1 MAQRIWQIGLVGIV
15 MVCMLIVAAQQSD
28 NHGEILFPA
37 SAGDS
42 VYIRTHDGTR
52 ILIDTGNDAPA
63 LLSLLAHHQPLFATG
78 VADILILT
86 HPGVAWHGG
95 RAALIQRGIGEVWVL
110 GALHE
115 EMAEACRQPLYQCQ
129 MVARGTTFSHDGL
142 TLRIIDDHAIRID
155 WAGGAV
161 LVAHS
166 AEGLPDSGDWPT
178 DGIRVVAMPWAMP
191 PPRDLLARIAPTHI
205 IYRSGQQRDAPAR
218 LSYAQRRVGGEHL
231 LHRDIDGS
239 IQIHLANPAQV
250 WRETQE

>member
-15 MVCMLIVAAQQSD
+15 MLCMLIVAAQQSD

-110 GALHE
+110 GRQR
-115 EMAEACRQPLYQCQ
+115 AC
-129 MVARGTTFSHDGL
+129 
-142 TLRIIDDHAIRID
+142 I
-155 WAGGAV
+155 
-161 LVAHS
+161 
-166 AEGLPDSGDWPT
+166 
-178 DGIRVVAMPWAMP
+178 P
-191 PPRDLLARIAPTHI
+191 PPPCRTDDFCAWDTRHMKK
-205 IYRSGQQRDAPAR
+205 RSSTVHSEIRA
-218 LSYAQRRVGGEHL
+218 
-231 LHRDIDGS
+231 
-239 IQIHLANPAQV
+239 
-250 WRETQE
+250 